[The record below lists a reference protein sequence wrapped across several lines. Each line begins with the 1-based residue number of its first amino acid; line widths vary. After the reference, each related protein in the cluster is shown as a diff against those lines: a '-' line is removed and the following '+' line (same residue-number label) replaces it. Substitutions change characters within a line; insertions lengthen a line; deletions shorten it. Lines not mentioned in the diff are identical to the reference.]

1 MLPCKPSYWIPS
13 PSIVI
18 PAPAANFSFCCHMCT
33 SGQSSLLWI
42 HSATLPL
49 HKCSQLATNT
59 THTHSWLCLAPAT
72 ILAPTTEHVSM
83 DNSSSRT
90 IADSWAWLLLPHAS
104 LQPAPTAVASLLNPY
119 IHSQPEPLPTQGYS
133 LLGLELLLRT
143 PPALIAS

>member
-42 HSATLPL
+42 RSATLPL

-59 THTHSWLCLAPAT
+59 THTPSWL
-72 ILAPTTEHVSM
+72 
-83 DNSSSRT
+83 
-90 IADSWAWLLLPHAS
+90 W
-104 LQPAPTAVASLLNPY
+104 
-119 IHSQPEPLPTQGYS
+119 PLPPFWLP
-133 LLGLELLLRT
+133 LLSMYLWIT
-143 PPALIAS
+143 PPAEQLQTAGLGSCCHMHAYSQPPLLSPACWTPTFIASPSPCLPKDTHYWVWSYCWGPHQPS